1 MKTLPLCLIEDDEI
15 MGESLQDRFQL
26 EGFEVEW
33 LRTRAAGQ
41 AALAKRR
48 YGAVV
53 SDICLPDGDGDELYL
68 ELKKH
73 MPDPPPFLF
82 ITGYGTIDRAVALL
96 KAGAADYVTK
106 PFDLDRLV
114 EKVREIIRP
123 AAEIACP
130 ISSGELGVSATMK
143 RIEASL
149 PRLARHASAVLIT
162 GESGVG
168 KERVAELFHQF
179 ARDEDSCPFVAVNC
193 AALPESLLD
202 AELFGYEKGAFTG
215 ASRTKIG
222 LLEQASC
229 GTLFLDEIG
238 EMSLP
243 MQSKLLR
250 AIQERHITRVGGNA
264 SISVGFRLVCATH
277 CDLKGMVARGSFR
290 EDLFY
295 RINVIHVRVP
305 PLRERTDDI
314 LHFLRRFLDDFRR
327 DHGGE
332 RRVVDNRAE
341 QVLLEYPWPGNLREL
356 KNCVERACIL
366 APDRVLEA
374 ESFFEEG
381 VTLLPAG
388 VAAPTLAAH
397 MARIEREYLTRA
409 LAHCGNHMG
418 HTATE
423 LGISRKNLWE
433 KMRKLRMAAGEPDPD
448 THQPTSGA

>member
-33 LRTRAAGQ
+33 LRTRGDGAR
-41 AALAKRR
+41 ALAAKRF
-48 YGAVV
+48 GAVV
-53 SDICLPDGDGDELYL
+53 SDINLPDGDGGQLYL
-68 ELKKH
+68 DLRARE
-73 MPDPPPFLF
+73 PDPPPFVF
-82 ITGYGTIDRAVALL
+82 ITGYGTIERAVDLL

-114 EKVREIIRP
+114 EKVREVIRP
-123 AAEIACP
+123 AVAENEAAP
-130 ISSGELGVSATMK
+130 TGELGVSPAMQ
-143 RIEASL
+143 RIEQSL
-149 PRLARHASAVLIT
+149 PKLARHASAVLIT
-162 GESGVG
+162 GESGAG
-168 KERVAELFHQF
+168 KEHVAQLFHQF
-179 ARDEDSCPFVAVNC
+179 ARDEDVCPFVAVNC
-193 AALPESLLD
+193 ASLPESLLE

-215 ASRTKIG
+215 AAKMKRG

-238 EMSLP
+238 EMPLP

-250 AIQERHITRVGGNA
+250 AIQDRRITRIGSEV
-264 SISVGFRLVCATH
+264 SIPVGFRLVCATH
-277 CDLKGMVARGSFR
+277 RDLKSMVAQGSFR

-305 PLRERTDDI
+305 PLRERPEDI
-314 LHFLRRFLDDFRR
+314 LHFLRRFLDDFQR

-332 RRVVDNRAE
+332 RRVVDTRAE

-366 APDRVLEA
+366 AQGRVLDAEA
-374 ESFFEEG
+374 FFEEG
-381 VTLLPAG
+381 VALLPSG
-388 VAAPTLAAH
+388 IAAPTLAEH
-397 MARIEREYLTRA
+397 MARIERDYLTRA
-409 LAHCGNHMG
+409 LARCGNHMG
-418 HTATE
+418 NTAVE

-433 KMRKLRMAAGEPDPD
+433 KMRKLGMRSEAGED
-448 THQPTSGA
+448 G

>member
-1 MKTLPLCLIEDDEI
+1 MKNLPLCLIEDDEI

-33 LRTRAAGQ
+33 LRTRTGGKD
-41 AALAKRR
+41 ALARR
-48 YGAVV
+48 AFGAVV
-53 SDICLPDGDGDELYL
+53 SDIRLPDGDGGELFL
-68 ELKKH
+68 ELRERH
-73 MPDPPPFLF
+73 PNLPPFLF
-82 ITGYGTIDRAVALL
+82 ITGDGTIDRAVALL

-123 AAEIACP
+123 VVD
-130 ISSGELGVSATMK
+130 SSDPSATAELGVSPAMR
-143 RIEASL
+143 RIEQNL
-149 PRLARHASAVLIT
+149 PKLARHASAVLIT
-162 GESGVG
+162 GESGAG
-168 KERVAELFHQF
+168 KEHVAQMFHQF
-179 ARDEDSCPFVAVNC
+179 ARDEDVCPFVAVNC
-193 AALPESLLD
+193 AALPEGLME

-215 ASRTKIG
+215 AARMKKG

-238 EMSLP
+238 EMPLP

-250 AIQERHITRVGGNA
+250 AIQDRRITRIGSEI
-264 SISVGFRLVCATH
+264 SIPVGFRLVCATH
-277 CDLKGMVARGSFR
+277 CYLKVMVAQGTFR

-305 PLRERTDDI
+305 PLRERPEDI
-314 LHFLRRFLDDFRR
+314 LHFLRRFLDDFQR

-332 RRVVDNRAE
+332 RRVVDTRAE
-341 QVLLEYPWPGNLREL
+341 QVLLEYSWPGNLREM

-366 APDRVLEA
+366 TQGQVLDA

-381 VTLLPAG
+381 VALLPSG
-388 VAAPTLAAH
+388 VTAPTLAAH
-397 MARIEREYLTRA
+397 MARVERDYLTRA
-409 LAHCGNHMG
+409 LARCGNHMG
-418 HTATE
+418 NTALE

-433 KMRKLRMAAGEPDPD
+433 KMRKLGMRSEPGED
-448 THQPTSGA
+448 T

>member
-33 LRTRAAGQ
+33 LRTRGDGAR
-41 AALAKRR
+41 ALAAKRF
-48 YGAVV
+48 GAVV
-53 SDICLPDGDGDELYL
+53 SDINLPDGDGGQLYL
-68 ELKKH
+68 DLRARE
-73 MPDPPPFLF
+73 PDPPPFVF
-82 ITGYGTIDRAVALL
+82 ITGYGTIERAVDLL

-114 EKVREIIRP
+114 EKVREVIRP
-123 AAEIACP
+123 AVAENEAAP
-130 ISSGELGVSATMK
+130 TGELGVSSAMH
-143 RIEASL
+143 RIEQSL
-149 PRLARHASAVLIT
+149 PKLARHASAVLIT
-162 GESGVG
+162 GESGAG
-168 KERVAELFHQF
+168 KEHVAQLFHQF
-179 ARDEDSCPFVAVNC
+179 ARDEDVCPFVAVNC
-193 AALPESLLD
+193 ASLPESLLE

-215 ASRTKIG
+215 AAKMKRG

-238 EMSLP
+238 EMPLP

-250 AIQERHITRVGGNA
+250 AIQDRRITRIGSEI
-264 SISVGFRLVCATH
+264 SIPVGFRLVCATH
-277 CDLKGMVARGSFR
+277 RDLKSMVAQGAFR

-305 PLRERTDDI
+305 PLRERPEDI
-314 LHFLRRFLDDFRR
+314 LHFLRRFLDHFQR

-332 RRVVDNRAE
+332 RRVVDTRAE
-341 QVLLEYPWPGNLREL
+341 QVLLDYPWPGNLREL

-366 APDRVLEA
+366 AQGRVLDA

-381 VTLLPAG
+381 VALLPSG
-388 VAAPTLAAH
+388 VAAPTLAEH
-397 MARIEREYLTRA
+397 MARIERDYLTRA
-409 LAHCGNHMG
+409 LARCGNHMG
-418 HTATE
+418 NTALE

-433 KMRKLRMAAGEPDPD
+433 KLRKLGMRSEPGEDD
-448 THQPTSGA
+448 

>member
-33 LRTRAAGQ
+33 LHTREAG
-41 AALAKRR
+41 ARALATKRF
-48 YGAVV
+48 GAVV
-53 SDICLPDGDGDELYL
+53 SDINLPDGDGGQLYL
-68 ELKKH
+68 DLRAH
-73 MPDPPPFLF
+73 DPDPPPFVF
-82 ITGYGTIDRAVALL
+82 ITGYGAIERAVDLL

-114 EKVREIIRP
+114 EKVREVIRP
-123 AAEIACP
+123 AVAENEAAP
-130 ISSGELGVSATMK
+130 TGELGVSPAMQ
-143 RIEASL
+143 RIEQSL
-149 PRLARHASAVLIT
+149 PKLARHASAVLIT
-162 GESGVG
+162 GESGAG
-168 KERVAELFHQF
+168 KEHVAQLFHQF
-179 ARDEDSCPFVAVNC
+179 ARDEDVCPFVAVNC
-193 AALPESLLD
+193 ASLPESLLE

-215 ASRTKIG
+215 AAKMKRG

-238 EMSLP
+238 EMPLP

-250 AIQERHITRVGGNA
+250 AIQDRRITRIGSEV
-264 SISVGFRLVCATH
+264 SIPVGFRLVCATH
-277 CDLKGMVARGSFR
+277 RDLKSMVAQGSFR

-305 PLRERTDDI
+305 PLRERPEDT
-314 LHFLRRFLDDFRR
+314 LHFLRRFLDDFQR

-332 RRVVDNRAE
+332 RRVVDTRAE

-366 APDRVLEA
+366 AQGRVLDA

-381 VTLLPAG
+381 VALLPSG
-388 VAAPTLAAH
+388 VAAPTLAEH
-397 MARIEREYLTRA
+397 MARVERDYLTRA
-409 LAHCGNHMG
+409 LARCGNHMG
-418 HTATE
+418 NTAVE

-433 KMRKLRMAAGEPDPD
+433 KMRKLGMRSEAGEDV
-448 THQPTSGA
+448 